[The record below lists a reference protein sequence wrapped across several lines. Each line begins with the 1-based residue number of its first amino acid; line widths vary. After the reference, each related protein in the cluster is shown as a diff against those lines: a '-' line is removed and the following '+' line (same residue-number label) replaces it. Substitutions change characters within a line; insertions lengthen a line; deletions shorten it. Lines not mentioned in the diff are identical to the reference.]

1 MLVIEHMGP
10 GRVTLSGRF
19 DASETEHALA
29 ALSRISE
36 SAVVDCSGLEY
47 ISSAGIGVV
56 VHTYRR
62 LHDLGYSF
70 RLSNVTPRVRN
81 IFLYAGLAGLVGI
94 E

>member
-1 MLVIEHMGP
+1 MLVIEYVGP
-10 GRVTLSGRF
+10 GCVTLSGRF

-36 SAVVDCSGLEY
+36 SAVADCSGLEY
-47 ISSAGIGVV
+47 ISSAGIGVL
-56 VHTYRR
+56 VHTCRR

-70 RLSNVTPRVRN
+70 RLSNATPRVRN
-81 IFLYAGLAGLVGI
+81 VFRYAGLSGLFGI